1 MRSRRVQCHGRQ
13 ISLLFRSNWHEPAI
27 FLEGRGVTGVGLG
40 GSAIVLVLIYDKK
53 KFKYIILK
61 FKFNK
66 WARILYLRSYFAFVL
81 PKSIC
86 HLPGCGF
93 GKCGLVY
100 VVVSNE
106 CFSSGAGM
114 LSSEHSEHDAKKL
127 VSIKRYIFKV
137 LPLGSYYVKQ
147 VWLFVL
153 FLYSLC
159 VFQGEEGRE
168 EGGGSILSTIPHSGT
183 LVTWGVVGRGIY
195 FLPL

>member
-1 MRSRRVQCHGRQ
+1 M
-13 ISLLFRSNWHEPAI
+13 
-27 FLEGRGVTGVGLG
+27 TGVGLG

-53 KFKYIILK
+53 KLKYIILK

-168 EGGGSILSTIPHSGT
+168 EGGGLDFEHNSPFWNISNVRRCWEGNLFFAFVSQLRKAKNKFT
-183 LVTWGVVGRGIY
+183 L
-195 FLPL
+195 F